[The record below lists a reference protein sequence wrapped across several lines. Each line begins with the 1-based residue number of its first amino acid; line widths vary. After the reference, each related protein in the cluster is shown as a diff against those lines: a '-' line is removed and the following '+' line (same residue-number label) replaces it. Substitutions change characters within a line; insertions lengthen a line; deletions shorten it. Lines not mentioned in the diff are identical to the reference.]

1 MTELVIL
8 GNPLSTYTR
17 SARMACEE
25 KGVGY
30 TLEAVD
36 PSTPE
41 HRGVHPFGKIPAL
54 RHGDFG
60 LYETMAICRYVD
72 EAFDGPPLQP
82 AEVAGRALMMQWMSA
97 TLDYLYPAMIR
108 KLVFERLVAPMHGR
122 TADEALIA
130 AALPEIADQAR
141 ILDAV
146 LGQSAF
152 LAGDQASLADLFLY
166 PILFYVN
173 FTPEGRRLL
182 DAAPSLAAWLARLGE
197 RASAQATMPPV
208 NKL

>member
-8 GNPLSTYTR
+8 GNPFSTYTR

-30 TLEAVD
+30 TLEVVD

-41 HRGVHPFGKIPAL
+41 HHAVHPFGKLPAL

-82 AEVAGRALMMQWMSA
+82 AGAAGRALMMQWMSA

-108 KLVFERLVAPMHGR
+108 KLVFERLVAPMQGR

-141 ILDAV
+141 ILDAA
-146 LGQSAF
+146 LGERAF
-152 LAGDQASLADLFLY
+152 LAGDAASLADLFLY
-166 PILFYVN
+166 PVMFYVN
-173 FTPEGRRLL
+173 FTPEGRRVL
-182 DAAPSLAAWLARLGE
+182 DAAPALAAWLARLGE

-208 NKL
+208 DKL

>member
-82 AEVAGRALMMQWMSA
+82 AGVAGRALMMQWMSA

-173 FTPEGRRLL
+173 FTPEGRRVL
-182 DAAPSLAAWLARLGE
+182 DAAPALAAWLARLGE

-208 NKL
+208 DKL